1 MAKSLTDWMLNC
13 DSVIPAEYCSEIIDR
28 YYQHDWETH
37 RWYNAESGDYSSY
50 DTKELDVII
59 DVNNDPF
66 LDQLNHIGQHCYK
79 LYEDFVGMDKLG
91 YNATRF
97 RLNKYE
103 VGTIMRRHN
112 DHIRSI
118 FDGERKGIPVL
129 TLLAFLND
137 DYEGG
142 EFKISTIDETIK
154 PNAGSVL
161 VFPSLFMYEHE
172 VLEVKKGRRFTAVSW
187 VF

>member
-1 MAKSLTDWMLNC
+1 MLCC
-13 DSVIPAEYCSEIIDR
+13 DSVIPVDYCNAIIDR
-28 YYQHDWETH
+28 YYQHDWSTH
-37 RWYNAESGDYSSY
+37 TWYDSSTDSYSSY
-50 DTKELDVII
+50 ENKELDVLV
-59 DVNNDPF
+59 DVKNDPF
-66 LDQLNHIGQHCYK
+66 LDQLNLIGQQCFRT
-79 LYEDFVGMDKLG
+79 YENFVQQENLG

-103 VGTIMRRHN
+103 VGTVMRRHT

-137 DYEGG
+137 DYGGG
-142 EFKISTIDETIK
+142 EFVCVDETIK

-161 VFPSLFMYEHE
+161 VFPSCFMYEHE
-172 VLEVKKGRRFTAVSW
+172 VLEVTQGRRFTAVSW

>member
-1 MAKSLTDWMLNC
+1 MAKSLTDYMLLC
-13 DSVIPAEYCSEIIDR
+13 EGAIPLDYCNAIINTF
-28 YYQHDWETH
+28 YQHDWQTH
-37 RWYNAESGDYSSY
+37 RWHNGKTGEYSSY
-50 DTKELDVII
+50 DEKELDVLI
-59 DVNNDPF
+59 DHNNNEF
-66 LDQLNHIGQHCYK
+66 LDDLNSIGQNCVMAYQ
-79 LYEDFVGMDKLG
+79 DFVGFQNLG
-91 YNATRF
+91 FNATRF

-103 VGTIMRRHN
+103 VGTVMRPHY

-118 FDGERKGIPVL
+118 FDGDRKGIPVL

-142 EFKISTIDETIK
+142 EFRCADETIK

-161 VFPSLFMYEHE
+161 VFPSIFMYEHE
-172 VLEVKKGRRFTAVSW
+172 VLEVKTNKRFTAVSW